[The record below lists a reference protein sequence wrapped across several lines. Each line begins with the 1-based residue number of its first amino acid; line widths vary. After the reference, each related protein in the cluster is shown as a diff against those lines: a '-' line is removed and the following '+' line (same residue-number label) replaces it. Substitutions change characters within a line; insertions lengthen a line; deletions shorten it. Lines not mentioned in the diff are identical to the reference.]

1 MKWENIV
8 GDYFIF
14 TRWKT
19 RNTRKNNIKPIK
31 SPITNG
37 IKELLISVGDKS
49 SPYILG
55 QLKEGSNENT
65 ITNKCE
71 KLKGIFM
78 HYGYIGLGNLGAA
91 CAGCLLKAGFEVTV
105 FDLNKTLAEPLI
117 AAGAKWAE
125 SAEDVA
131 ASVDHVI
138 TCLPSPAVSEKV
150 LRQILP
156 VMKKGA
162 SWIEMSTLGRDDVLA
177 LAKVAEAAGVRM
189 LELPVTG
196 GVHLAYRGE
205 ITMLPGGDKDLV
217 DLHWKAFEA
226 MGNRIFHMGPLGSSS
241 IIKVITN
248 MLAFIHLKACG
259 EALMLAKRGGLDLGQ
274 AWHAI
279 AASSG
284 NSFVHETEGA
294 LILNGSYDIAFSL
307 DLALKDLG
315 FALGFGKE
323 FGVPLELASMTN
335 QTYVAAKAAYGG
347 DAQSPMIAKLL
358 EDLLGTDLRA
368 PGFPA
373 RLE

>member
-1 MKWENIV
+1 
-8 GDYFIF
+8 
-14 TRWKT
+14 
-19 RNTRKNNIKPIK
+19 
-31 SPITNG
+31 
-37 IKELLISVGDKS
+37 
-49 SPYILG
+49 
-55 QLKEGSNENT
+55 
-65 ITNKCE
+65 
-71 KLKGIFM
+71 M

-91 CAGCLLKAGFEVTV
+91 CAGCLLQGGFQVTV
-105 FDLNKTLAEPLI
+105 FDLNESLAGPLV
-117 AAGAKWAE
+117 AMGAVLANNAE
-125 SAEDVA
+125 EVA

-138 TCLPSPAVSEKV
+138 TCLPSPAVSESV
-150 LRQILP
+150 LSNILP
-156 VMKKGA
+156 HMKPGA
-162 SWIEMSTLGRDDVLA
+162 SWVEMSTLGRDEVLA
-177 LAKVAEAAGVRM
+177 LAAIAAAAGVRM
-189 LELPVTG
+189 MELPVTG
-196 GVHLAYRGE
+196 GVHLAYQGK
-205 ITMLPGGDKDLV
+205 ITMLAGGDKDLF
-217 DLHWKAFEA
+217 DLHRPAMAA
-226 MGNRIFHMGPLGSSS
+226 MGDKIFHMGPLGASC

-294 LILNGSYDIAFSL
+294 LILNGSYDIAFNI

-335 QTYVAAKAAYGG
+335 QTYIAAKAAYGG

-368 PGFPA
+368 DGFPA
-373 RLE
+373 RLQ